1 MFEVFERVSI
11 RAHGSFLPHLAVFKI
26 TRDVLNHSNPHA
38 FRLSKLELHNA
49 TTKGVAERGASR
61 TPELRA
67 EGQSRKSLT
76 KAEGPARLVATK
88 GYSTTSAISTFSK
101 VEAKAVLRRGT
112 SDCASIPDTRVAQ
125 RLFGEG
131 GPGRAKRLSTGLQ
144 VSACPC
150 SVYMK
155 TISGYIDYDPIMDSC
170 LEAFARML

>member
-1 MFEVFERVSI
+1 MEGEARE
-11 RAHGSFLPHLAVFKI
+11 
-26 TRDVLNHSNPHA
+26 
-38 FRLSKLELHNA
+38 SKLVFIGKNLDPKALNA
-49 TTKGVAERGASR
+49 GFNSCLD

-144 VSACPC
+144 VSLL
-150 SVYMK
+150 
-155 TISGYIDYDPIMDSC
+155 GIDYDPIMDSC

>member
-1 MFEVFERVSI
+1 M
-11 RAHGSFLPHLAVFKI
+11 
-26 TRDVLNHSNPHA
+26 
-38 FRLSKLELHNA
+38 
-49 TTKGVAERGASR
+49 
-61 TPELRA
+61 
-67 EGQSRKSLT
+67 
-76 KAEGPARLVATK
+76 ATK

-101 VEAKAVLRRGT
+101 IEAKAVLRRGT